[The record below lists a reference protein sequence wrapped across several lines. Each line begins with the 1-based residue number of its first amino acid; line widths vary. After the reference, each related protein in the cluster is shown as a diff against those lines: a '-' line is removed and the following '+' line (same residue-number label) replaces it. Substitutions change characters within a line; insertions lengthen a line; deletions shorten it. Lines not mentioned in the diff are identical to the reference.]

1 LPAKVYPRANIYCRA
16 TKLPSRKTK
25 MEAFT
30 HVANTLCVPGPQ
42 ERDSLIKT
50 FMDFESK
57 HNPRASAHVGIDIS
71 TLHVFS

>member
-1 LPAKVYPRANIYCRA
+1 
-16 TKLPSRKTK
+16 

-30 HVANTLCVPGPQ
+30 HVANTLCLPGPQ
-42 ERDSLIKT
+42 ERDSLITT

-57 HNPRASAHVGIDIS
+57 HNPRAFAHVGKAIL

>member
-1 LPAKVYPRANIYCRA
+1 
-16 TKLPSRKTK
+16 
-25 MEAFT
+25 MGAFT

-57 HNPRASAHVGIDIS
+57 HNPRAFAHVGKDIS